1 MSRKPPT
8 VLFQS
13 HSRRGLGHLMRGLN
27 IAREV
32 LAVRPDAHVVMHTR
46 NASAPEF
53 CPPQVHCLVDDGAG
67 PAFEDVLVD
76 LRPDV
81 VVYDTLL
88 PTGPQPLA
96 STTRVVHVL
105 RKSKPAQ
112 HEALL
117 ATPSSYRT
125 PGRNSVTRCRPPWR
139 AGRCSPV

>member
-1 MSRKPPT
+1 
-8 VLFQS
+8 
-13 HSRRGLGHLMRGLN
+13 MR
-27 IAREV
+27 
-32 LAVRPDAHVVMHTR
+32 
-46 NASAPEF
+46 
-53 CPPQVHCLVDDGAG
+53 
-67 PAFEDVLVD
+67 D

-117 ATPSSYRT
+117 A
-125 PGRNSVTRCRPPWR
+125 NPPP
-139 AGRCSPV
+139 ALAAYLGG